1 MTKLATLFES
11 LPIMNIIKELS
22 LSFIGLVVLL
32 QIPLTKDIYQNL
44 NIRQEIIYTDYL
56 VAENKIKIKKETQS
70 EIETLISY
78 YSNKHQVNE
87 DEMLATAK
95 CESGLNIS
103 AIGDGGLS
111 IGIVQIHLPAH
122 PEITKEQALNPV
134 FSIDFMAKEFKKG
147 NQWKWTCWRNIFA
160 KK

>member
-1 MTKLATLFES
+1 
-11 LPIMNIIKELS
+11 MNIIKELF